1 MKIYKNIYEKY
12 RNGIKQFAILV
23 DPDNVDMDD
32 IYKIAKIS
40 EDANVDYI
48 FVGGSLL
55 VHNNLDEVI
64 KNIKDNCNIPVILF
78 PGNTLQVSLHA
89 DAILFLS
96 LISGRNPEML
106 IGKHVEAA
114 PIIKS
119 NNLEAIPTGYMLIDG
134 GRASSVEYMSNTKPI
149 PWDKNGIATST
160 AMAGELL
167 GLKTIYMDA
176 GSGASRPVS
185 PKMISN
191 VRKAV
196 NLPLIVGGGIDSR
209 EKAIITCNAGAD
221 IIVVGNAIEKDKSL
235 ILDIATSIQEI
246 RAEALE

>member
-12 RNGIKQFAILV
+12 RNGIKQFAILI
-23 DPDNVDMDD
+23 DPDNVNADD
-32 IYKIAKIS
+32 IYKITQIS
-40 EDANVDYI
+40 EEVKVDYI

-55 VHNNLDEVI
+55 IHSNLDEVI
-64 KNIKDNCNIPVILF
+64 KDIKENCGIPVILF
-78 PGNTLQVSLHA
+78 PGNTLQVSINA

-114 PIIKS
+114 PVIKS

-134 GRASSVEYMSNTKPI
+134 GRPSSVEYMSNTKPI
-149 PWDKNGIATST
+149 PWDKNGIAVST
-160 AMAGELL
+160 ALAGELL

-176 GSGASRPVS
+176 GSGAARPVS
-185 PKMISN
+185 AKMISSI
-191 VRKAV
+191 RKAV
-196 NLPLIVGGGIDSR
+196 NLPIIVGGGIDSR
-209 EKAIITCNAGAD
+209 EKAISACNAGAD

-235 ILDIATSIQEI
+235 IMDIANSVQET
-246 RAEALE
+246 RAESLK